1 MNRTK
6 AFHMYCQIAFQKK
19 LYPVTFHQPHAPG
32 LSFMLP
38 PTGLLLLH
46 FDLMHLHKIANPGF
60 PMK

>member
-6 AFHMYCQIAFQKK
+6 AFHKYCQIIFQKK
-19 LYPVTFHQPHAPG
+19 LYPVTFHQSHAPG

-38 PTGLLLLH
+38 LTVLLLLH
-46 FDLMHLHKIANPGF
+46 FDLMRRHKIANSGF